1 MIVGLKMAIPEG
13 FSTISTFPRGYLQ
26 LSVSQ
31 FEQLSKVLNSETP
44 HVVSYFFR
52 KVNRSAFPITIR
64 SEHPIAAAHKIGLM
78 NPNAASGIPMQL

>member
-44 HVVSYFFR
+44 HVVSYFF
-52 KVNRSAFPITIR
+52 
-64 SEHPIAAAHKIGLM
+64 SEG
-78 NPNAASGIPMQL
+78 